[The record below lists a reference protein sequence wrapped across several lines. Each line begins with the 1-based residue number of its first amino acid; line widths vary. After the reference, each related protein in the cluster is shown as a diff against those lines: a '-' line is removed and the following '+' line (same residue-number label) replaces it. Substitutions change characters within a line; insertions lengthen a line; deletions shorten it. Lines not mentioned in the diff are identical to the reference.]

1 VRKLRLVPASG
12 QSIEITPGP
21 PITLGRDGSVADV
34 VLEDISTSRIHA
46 VITSDDEA
54 WAITDRRSSNGIFVN
69 GRRVARA
76 KLEEGMEL
84 RLGAQ
89 VFSVALVEDSDDD
102 TATVRIGPREGAP
115 QPRVVVPSAQ
125 RVVAAAIAASGG
137 IPERKSRRRAPGST
151 MRLERAMALLGVT
164 RETSKGEVRERHRR
178 LRADLERWMEREQ
191 AIDEKLEYERRIG
204 ELDVALALLVPDEEA

>member
-1 VRKLRLVPASG
+1 VTKLRLVPASG
-12 QSIEITPGP
+12 QPIEIAPGP

-46 VITSDDEA
+46 VITSDDGA
-54 WAITDRRSSNGIFVN
+54 WAVSDRRSSNGVFVN

-76 KLEEGMEL
+76 KLEHGMEL

-89 VFSVALVEDSDDD
+89 VFSVALVGDDEDD
-102 TATVRIGPREGAP
+102 TATVRIGPREGSP

-125 RVVAAAIAASGG
+125 RVVAAAIAAAGG
-137 IPERKSRRRAPGST
+137 IPEREKRRRAPGST

-164 RETSKGEVRERHRR
+164 RETSKSEIRTRHRR
-178 LRADLERWMEREQ
+178 LRGDLERWMEREQ
-191 AIDEKLEYERRIG
+191 AIDEKLEYERRIR

>member
-1 VRKLRLVPASG
+1 MKKLRLVPTSG
-12 QSIEITPGP
+12 QPIEIAPGP

-46 VITSDDEA
+46 VITSDDDA
-54 WAITDRRSSNGIFVN
+54 WAITDRRSSNGVFVD

-76 KLEEGMEL
+76 KLEQGMEL

-89 VFSVALVEDSDDD
+89 IFSVALAEDHDDD
-102 TATVRIGPREGAP
+102 EDTVRIGAREGAP

-137 IPERKSRRRAPGST
+137 IPEKEKRRRAPGST
-151 MRLERAMALLGVT
+151 MRLERAMAVLGVA
-164 RETSKGEVRERHRR
+164 RETSKSEVRARHGR
-178 LRADLERWMEREQ
+178 LRQDLERWMEREE
-191 AIDEKLEYERRIG
+191 AIDEKLEYERRIR